1 MTTEKWV
8 KAKAI
13 EVEVGDIR
21 GARSWGLEFRPYSKF
36 SGKPLKGFVED

>member
-21 GARSWGLEFRPYSKF
+21 GARSWGVR
-36 SGKPLKGFVED
+36 V